1 MIRKTLAYPL
11 LEWDSPEKK
20 SCGPAISRHDRRC
33 TVYNSI
39 YLYVP
44 IPVIPTVYPK
54 FIVPLSLSVIPVYDI
69 KI

>member
-1 MIRKTLAYPL
+1 MIADVQY
-11 LEWDSPEKK
+11 
-20 SCGPAISRHDRRC
+20 II
-33 TVYNSI
+33 VYNSI

-44 IPVIPTVYPK
+44 IPVIPIVYPT